1 MWTEIIVAV
10 LSSSAVAAAVTS
22 ICNEIVAGKQRREEK
37 ASKEDNQN
45 KALRYIMLYI
55 IQERAKELI
64 RDGSVTLDERRSL
77 HHWHDLY
84 HNGLGGNGDAD
95 ALMAQVDKLP
105 VRVEE

>member
-1 MWTEIIVAV
+1 MWTEIIVAA

-22 ICNEIVAGKQRREEK
+22 ICNEIIASKQRKEDK
-37 ASKEDNQN
+37 ASKEDKQN

-64 RDGSVTLDERRSL
+64 REGGVTLEDRRSL

-84 HNGLGGNGDAD
+84 HNGLGGNGDTD

-105 VRVEE
+105 LKMEE